1 MRILTKGMLFVPLIT
16 AVCIAQ
22 VSYAKK
28 EDSLEL
34 NKSCV
39 KLYPLAAGDTDADLI
54 SLYTQMCDKTNRKN
68 QALLSGLQIQIA
80 QKYQA
85 QGYNLKALQAV
96 AQLRNQNISTPEMTE
111 AEFLAGTAISQNALN
126 HMRTVELHSLSE
138 EAYQPAKVLAD
149 TIRFAQPVVQNRETA
164 FSENAYNKKKS
175 NKKAPQ
181 KIAAVK
187 KTKAEA
193 PKSAAAKAP
202 KTNRTTAPAVKESAE
217 KASNSSPFETF
228 NKK

>member
-1 MRILTKGMLFVPLIT
+1 MRILTKGMLFVPMIT

-54 SLYTQMCDKTNRKN
+54 SLYTQMCDKNNRKN

-149 TIRFAQPVVQNRETA
+149 TIRFAQPVAQNRETV
-164 FSENAYNKKKS
+164 SENAYNKKKL
-175 NKKAPQ
+175 NKKAPP

-193 PKSAAAKAP
+193 PKSAAVKAP

>member
-1 MRILTKGMLFVPLIT
+1 MRILTKGMLFVPMIT

-34 NKSCV
+34 NKSCI

-54 SLYTQMCDKTNRKN
+54 SLYTQMCDKNNRKN

-111 AEFLAGTAISQNALN
+111 AEFLAGTAISQSALN

-149 TIRFAQPVVQNRETA
+149 TIRFAQPVVQNRETV
-164 FSENAYNKKKS
+164 SENTYNKKKS
-175 NKKAPQ
+175 NKKAPP
-181 KIAAVK
+181 KTAAVK
-187 KTKAEA
+187 KNKAEA

-202 KTNRTTAPAVKESAE
+202 KTNRTTAPIVKESAG
-217 KASNSSPFETF
+217 KTSNLSPFETF
-228 NKK
+228 NNK

>member
-34 NKSCV
+34 NKSCI

-54 SLYTQMCDKTNRKN
+54 SLYTQMCDKNNRKN

-111 AEFLAGTAISQNALN
+111 AEFLAGTAISQSALN

-149 TIRFAQPVVQNRETA
+149 TIRFAQPVVQNRETV
-164 FSENAYNKKKS
+164 SENTYNKKKS
-175 NKKAPQ
+175 NKKAPP
-181 KIAAVK
+181 KTAAVK
-187 KTKAEA
+187 KNKAEA

-202 KTNRTTAPAVKESAE
+202 KTNRTTAPIVKESAG
-217 KASNSSPFETF
+217 KTSNLSPFETF
-228 NKK
+228 NNK

>member
-111 AEFLAGTAISQNALN
+111 AEFLAGTAISQSALN

-149 TIRFAQPVVQNRETA
+149 TIRFAQPVVQNRETV
-164 FSENAYNKKKS
+164 SENTYNKKKS
-175 NKKAPQ
+175 NKKAPP
-181 KIAAVK
+181 KTAAVK
-187 KTKAEA
+187 KNKAEA

>member
-1 MRILTKGMLFVPLIT
+1 MHILTKGMLFVPMIT

-34 NKSCV
+34 NKSCI
-39 KLYPLAAGDTDADLI
+39 KLYPLADGDTDADLI
-54 SLYTQMCDKTNRKN
+54 SLYTQMCDKNNRKN

-149 TIRFAQPVVQNRETA
+149 TIRFAQPVVQNRATV
-164 FSENAYNKKKS
+164 SENAYNKKKS
-175 NKKAPQ
+175 NKKTPP
-181 KIAAVK
+181 KTAAVK
-187 KTKAEA
+187 KTKAET
-193 PKSAAAKAP
+193 PKSAAAKAS

-217 KASNSSPFETF
+217 KTSNSSPFETF

>member
-1 MRILTKGMLFVPLIT
+1 MRILTKGMLFVPMIT

-34 NKSCV
+34 NKSCI

-54 SLYTQMCDKTNRKN
+54 SLYTQMCDKNNRKN

-111 AEFLAGTAISQNALN
+111 AEFLAGTAISQSALN

-149 TIRFAQPVVQNRETA
+149 TIRFAQPVVQNKETV
-164 FSENAYNKKKS
+164 SENAYNKKKS
-175 NKKAPQ
+175 NKKAPP
-181 KIAAVK
+181 KTAAVK
-187 KTKAEA
+187 KNKAET
-193 PKSAAAKAP
+193 PKSAAAKAS
-202 KTNRTTAPAVKESAE
+202 KTNRTTAPIVKESAG
-217 KASNSSPFETF
+217 KTSNLSPFETF

>member
-1 MRILTKGMLFVPLIT
+1 MRILTKGMLFVPMIT

-34 NKSCV
+34 NKSCI

-54 SLYTQMCDKTNRKN
+54 SLYTQMCDKNNRKN

-111 AEFLAGTAISQNALN
+111 AEFLAGTAISQSALN

-149 TIRFAQPVVQNRETA
+149 TIRFAQPVVQNRETV
-164 FSENAYNKKKS
+164 SENAYNKKKS
-175 NKKAPQ
+175 NKKAPP
-181 KIAAVK
+181 KTAAVK
-187 KTKAEA
+187 KNKAET
-193 PKSAAAKAP
+193 PKSAAAKAS
-202 KTNRTTAPAVKESAE
+202 KTNRTTAPIVKESAG
-217 KASNSSPFETF
+217 KTSNLSPFETF